1 MAYRFTP
8 IYATGVTSAELIMGR
23 RMQTIVPAIP
33 STLKPKWP
41 DLEQVR
47 RRARER
53 ICKMIKQH

>member
-53 ICKMIKQH
+53 ICKMI